1 MEETLYGI
9 RFVAYVTA
17 MALFGGSLIRVVM
30 GGHAAGIDRVLRLIL
45 IAAAMLSFVAAVCW
59 LMAETANMSGDLA
72 DAINLAALKLVLSQT
87 QFGHLWIA
95 RLAIG
100 VILLP
105 LSIRGGWKSLTL
117 AAALSLG
124 ALAGEGHAGI
134 GAGMIGVLRIVNQA
148 LHLLAGGLWLGGLIP
163 LVLAL
168 APGRL
173 APEPLRESVRRF
185 SGLGYGAVSVVLA
198 TGTVNA
204 AIFLG
209 APDKLLD
216 NPWGLTLLAKLGF
229 VGITL
234 GLAIVNRTVIVP
246 GFAKDWPA
254 TRDRLRHMIYFEIL
268 AGLLVLSAV
277 AVLGTLDPPVS

>member
-1 MEETLYGI
+1 METALYGI
-9 RFVAYVTA
+9 RFVAYVAA
-17 MALFGGSLIRVVM
+17 MALLGGSLVRIIM
-30 GGHAAGIDRVLRLIL
+30 GGHAAAIDRVLRLIL
-45 IAAAMLSFVAAVCW
+45 ITAAILSVAATVCW

-72 DAINLAALKLVLSQT
+72 DAIDPASLKLVLSQT

-100 VILLP
+100 MILLP

-134 GAGMIGVLRIVNQA
+134 GTGVTGVLRVVNQA

-163 LVLAL
+163 LVLVL

-173 APEPLRESVRRF
+173 AQGPLRESVHRF
-185 SGLGYGAVSVVLA
+185 SGLGYGAVSIVLA

-209 APDKLLD
+209 APNKLLD

-246 GFAKDWPA
+246 SFATDWAA

-277 AVLGTLDPPVS
+277 AVLGTLDPPVT